1 MGSDLKRITAVL
13 SAAAMAASLFSCT
26 QVTKNSSQTSLTGLD
41 AGENSGVLG
50 SEHIYTETTAVTET
64 TTTTTTV
71 TQTTTT
77 TQPTTTTTTMTTQPI
92 VKGDL
97 CDCAGNVLVYSEY
110 EGDTEARYYDQNHKI
125 SFANILSRESGG
137 LDSVL
142 DEQLREKNPTPVQGK
157 PNVGKSARLTFDS
170 AVQDQIY
177 NYMQS
182 SNIVGSVVVMRT
194 DGSVMSE
201 VSYPSYDPDMYR
213 ADHSY
218 ADTLPSGAFLNR
230 AFQNASPGSCFKI
243 MSAVI
248 AAKHGVTSLPD
259 EGNWEYSGTSIH
271 NWDWDSNR
279 GSYPMAERTLSSA
292 IVNSSNV
299 FFAKAFQQIGTE
311 EVLTDLA
318 DIFHFARDYDIDCD
332 FGPFENYIEI
342 NCDDDLRR
350 SAFGQSY
357 VKTCP
362 LYLAALGR
370 EAVFGDMV
378 RPFTVKEYAD
388 TNDGKTSAGEG
399 SKAYDVIGTIPEE
412 CRQVLLDGMKGV
424 ADKLGVYVP
433 DGYTLYA
440 KTGTAEVGAGDY
452 LYITGCLKNNSDNSD
467 QKPEFSDYSDYGANG
482 SYIVVMQIQNPGD
495 HNFRFASDSAK
506 LYGDIL
512 RIAAGY

>member
-1 MGSDLKRITAVL
+1 MGSDKKRITALL
-13 SAAAMAASLFSCT
+13 SAAAMAMSMFSCNS
-26 QVTKNSSQTSLTGLD
+26 VSHNSSDNTLAGLD
-41 AGENSGVLG
+41 SAEDEHGVVGNS
-50 SEHIYTETTAVTET
+50 HIYTETET
-64 TTTTTTV
+64 TTSTVTTAATTTAAATTTTV
-71 TQTTTT
+71 TT
-77 TQPTTTTTTMTTQPI
+77 TQAVI
-92 VKGDL
+92 KGDL

-110 EGDTEARYYDQNHKI
+110 EGDTSVRYYDQNHKI

-142 DEQLREKNPTPVQGK
+142 SDQLMQKNPSPVQGHE
-157 PNVGKSARLTFDS
+157 NVGQSARLTFDS
-170 AVQDQIY
+170 SVQDQIY
-177 NYMQS
+177 NYMQNN
-182 SNIVGSVVVMRT
+182 NIVGSVVVMRT

-218 ADTLPSGAFLNR
+218 ADTLPSGAFMNR
-230 AFQNASPGSCFKI
+230 AFQNATPGSCFKI

-248 AAKHGVTSLPD
+248 AAKHGVTALPD

-279 GSYPMAERTLSSA
+279 WSYPMGERTLTSA
-292 IVNSSNV
+292 IINSSNI

-311 EVLTDLA
+311 DVLSDLA
-318 DIFHFARDYDIDCD
+318 DIFHFGTGCDIECD

-370 EAVFGDMV
+370 EAVFGDMI
-378 RPFTVKEYAD
+378 RPFTVKEYVD
-388 TNDGKTSAGEG
+388 TNDGKTSSEDG
-399 SKAYDVIGTIPEE
+399 SKAYDVIATIPEE
-412 CRQVLLDGMKGV
+412 CRAPLLEGMKGV

-433 DGYTLYA
+433 DNYTLYA
-440 KTGTAEVGAGDY
+440 KTGTAEVGSGDY

-467 QKPEFSDYSDYGANG
+467 QKPEFTDYSDYAANG
-482 SYIVVMQIQNPGD
+482 SYIVVMQIQNPQD
-495 HNFRFASDSAK
+495 HNFRFASDSAR